1 MKIINLRLPEDHNFY
16 LLSDLHEGTIH
27 QDSGAIDDVVKL
39 ISQDKQ
45 GYVAILGD
53 CVEATQIDHPHYLP
67 SVQREITLPLEQYKR
82 VVNKL
87 QLLTEGNK
95 LVTIMDGNHD
105 LRLMRAGIMVRDV
118 LCAGLQG
125 ATEYN
130 MFHFPLYGTYTCI
143 VDTGHYKIFMT
154 HGRKTLST
162 TARDPDIRRANLRK
176 QLRDRLAH
184 KMGDC
189 LVMARAHTHR
199 LLVASPVPE
208 LFLYTDQKR
217 KRGKSVRQAYQ
228 VTKPYEQGAYI
239 DPDQRWYV
247 STGGF
252 LRNYVENVSGYGE
265 HGDYDP
271 LEIGYAVVICR
282 NGVVTNVEERRM

>member
-27 QDSGAIDDVVKL
+27 QDGGAIDDVVKL
-39 ISQDKQ
+39 IDEDEM
-45 GYVAILGD
+45 GYAAVLGD
-53 CVEATQIDHPHYLP
+53 CVEATQIDHPFYLP
-67 SVQREITLPLEQYKR
+67 AEQRQISLPLEQYDA
-82 VVNKL
+82 VIAKL
-87 QLLTEGNK
+87 HPIRSK
-95 LVTIMDGNHD
+95 LITIMDGNHD
-105 LRLMRAGIMVRDV
+105 LRLQRAGVMVRDIM
-118 LCAGLQG
+118 CRALQKRQEG
-125 ATEYN
+125 YTPFE
-130 MFHFPLYGTYTCI
+130 FPVYGTYTCV

-199 LLVASPVPE
+199 LLVAAPVPQ
-208 LFLYTDQKR
+208 LYLYSDKKR
-217 KRGKSVRQAYQ
+217 KRGKTVRQAYHA
-228 VTKPYEQGAYI
+228 TKPYGRGEYI

-252 LRNYVENVSGYGE
+252 LRNYVEDVSGYGE

-282 NGVVTNVEERRM
+282 GGQVMDVEERRM